1 MDFIKIIQ
9 VDRFYKRRHFT
20 IGSLLA
26 KFVQTGRPAAS
37 FNPISEAQFST
48 HSSRITDVVLV
59 NGYSKSGSGYR
70 KSGTVYACVQYIRG
84 IPNRNPRNPRLGRV
98 CRVWF
103 KRSNGVIL
111 PI

>member
-1 MDFIKIIQ
+1 M
-9 VDRFYKRRHFT
+9 
-20 IGSLLA
+20 
-26 KFVQTGRPAAS
+26 
-37 FNPISEAQFST
+37 AQFLT
-48 HSSRITDVVLV
+48 NSSRVADVVLV

-70 KSGTVYACVQYIRG
+70 KSGTVYACVHYIRG
-84 IPNRNPRNPRLGRV
+84 VPNRNPRNPRLGRV